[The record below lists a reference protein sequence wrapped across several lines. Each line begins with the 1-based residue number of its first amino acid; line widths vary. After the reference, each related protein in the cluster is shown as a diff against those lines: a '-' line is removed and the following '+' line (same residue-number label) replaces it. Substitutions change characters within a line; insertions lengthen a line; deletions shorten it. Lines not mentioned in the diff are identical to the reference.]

1 MEEVSMMSYIMSNW
15 FSWLGMLVTIV
26 GCGALIATQAMAMQ
40 PRVEPKPMQ
49 ENMYGG
55 GMVKKRKRKKYP
67 GGGHVRKMYAKGGGI
82 RKALHY

>member
-1 MEEVSMMSYIMSNW
+1 MANPYEQKKTNMMGRADASAFPTPMS
-15 FSWLGMLVTIV
+15 
-26 GCGALIATQAMAMQ
+26 QAMAMQ